1 MYKLLGNTKF
11 WTVLPEGFLI
21 LHLEQG
27 LSPVWL
33 QGKIPIYGNYSVEK
47 YLEHPKSFANLQF
60 FFHRNDHIWFLDTGE
75 IYLNVFLYRQVFSNP
90 VPSSRAV
97 LPVG

>member
-1 MYKLLGNTKF
+1 MNILFIKKKIPLEGQLQKGSWVYKLLGNTKF
-11 WTVLPEGFLI
+11 WTILPEGFLI
-21 LHLEQG
+21 LHLEQV

-60 FFHRNDHIWFLDTGE
+60 FFHRNDHICFWIPERF
-75 IYLNVFLYRQVFSNP
+75 I
-90 VPSSRAV
+90 
-97 LPVG
+97 